1 MIASNSRET
10 SAAESLINCQAKKL
24 LFGLR
29 NEQSECLLTPIIWD
43 EALIEEAINTF
54 HFNRETLAIEYKS
67 APYYSSEK

>member
-10 SAAESLINCQAKKL
+10 SAAESLINCQAKL

-29 NEQSECLLTPIIWD
+29 NEQSECLLTTIIWD